1 MNNINEK
8 LEKIMPIINKI
19 SNNKYLQ
26 SISEAMV
33 GTLPITIIGSLAVL
47 LMVFPITAI
56 KDILISTGIIDVLNS
71 VNQFTLGS
79 LAIYVSFLTA
89 KNLVSKFNK
98 EDDGV
103 RAGII
108 SLICF
113 FIVTPITVIESTSYL
128 SFEWTGSTGIFTAL
142 FIGLIVGR
150 IYIVF
155 ATQGLV
161 LKVPESVPPMVRKTF
176 ESLLPC
182 IFIAILFII
191 IEYIF
196 ELTPYG
202 NLHQAIYSV
211 IQKPMQGFGGNI
223 WSIIIVATI
232 GQILCFFGLHG
243 TNITMPLVQPIWMA
257 MDVENLSAAA
267 AGLPLPN
274 TVGYAFFVT
283 YTLCATAIGFTV
295 MMLFAKSKQY
305 RLMGKVAAPAAIF
318 GISEPMIFGTPLVLN
333 FNFAIPFIFGNAV
346 ALIVAYV
353 LTITKIVPPLMGVT
367 PVFGL
372 PLGFHAT
379 VQGDWRIILLQ
390 IFTQIIVAVLWYPF
404 FKKADNEAYIK
415 ELELEKNQ

>member
-182 IFIAILFII
+182 IFIAIL
-191 IEYIF
+191 
-196 ELTPYG
+196 L
-202 NLHQAIYSV
+202 
-211 IQKPMQGFGGNI
+211 
-223 WSIIIVATI
+223 
-232 GQILCFFGLHG
+232 
-243 TNITMPLVQPIWMA
+243 
-257 MDVENLSAAA
+257 
-267 AGLPLPN
+267 
-274 TVGYAFFVT
+274 
-283 YTLCATAIGFTV
+283 
-295 MMLFAKSKQY
+295 
-305 RLMGKVAAPAAIF
+305 
-318 GISEPMIFGTPLVLN
+318 
-333 FNFAIPFIFGNAV
+333 
-346 ALIVAYV
+346 
-353 LTITKIVPPLMGVT
+353 
-367 PVFGL
+367 
-372 PLGFHAT
+372 
-379 VQGDWRIILLQ
+379 
-390 IFTQIIVAVLWYPF
+390 
-404 FKKADNEAYIK
+404 
-415 ELELEKNQ
+415 